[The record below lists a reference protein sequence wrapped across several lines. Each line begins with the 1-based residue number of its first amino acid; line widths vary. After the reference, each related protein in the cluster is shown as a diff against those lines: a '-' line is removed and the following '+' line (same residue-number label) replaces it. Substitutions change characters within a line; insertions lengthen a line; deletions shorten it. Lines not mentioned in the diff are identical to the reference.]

1 MESPIAL
8 TCMISIKWIRNLYLH
23 MVWIQNILPPVVEDS
38 IFAAGGFGQMLKPPD
53 MMFADIPIT
62 PFAGRDSSNLSFEVW
77 KVFQPVVTF
86 TGDGTW
92 VVPII
97 IPLAV
102 RRE

>member
-1 MESPIAL
+1 
-8 TCMISIKWIRNLYLH
+8 
-23 MVWIQNILPPVVEDS
+23 MVWIQNILPPVVENS
-38 IFAAGGFGQMLKPPD
+38 IFAAGGFGHMLKPPD
-53 MMFADIPIT
+53 MMFANIPVT

-86 TGDGTW
+86 AGDRIG

-102 RRE
+102 RREMDIPQGCLARRGFLVTDKSLP